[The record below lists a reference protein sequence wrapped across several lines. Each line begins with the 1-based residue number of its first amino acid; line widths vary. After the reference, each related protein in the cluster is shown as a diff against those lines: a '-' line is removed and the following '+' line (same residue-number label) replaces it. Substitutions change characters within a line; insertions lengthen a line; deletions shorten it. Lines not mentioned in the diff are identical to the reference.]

1 MFYRRA
7 KRRNPNGRVSRS
19 SLHWPLGDEDIDLV
33 PPKTPALRYPDPEDQ
48 DYGANLSSDGKES
61 SHSSFE
67 PKFTPAII
75 SISSK
80 IK

>member
-1 MFYRRA
+1 MVESVGVVYIGHSAMKISISCLRRL
-7 KRRNPNGRVSRS
+7 
-19 SLHWPLGDEDIDLV
+19 LHCVI
-33 PPKTPALRYPDPEDQ
+33 PDPEDQ